1 MDGAKTGF
9 ARRLRPLR
17 RLNDDDLAAA
27 AAGGDARAFG
37 VIFERYHEPLYR
49 YCAAMLGAP
58 DRAAA
63 ALQQTMLAAMSGLKE
78 GARTVA
84 LRPWLHRIAHEQ
96 SLALIAERGSDA
108 PSRQRS
114 ALLLHEMNDLEYAE
128 VAAVLGISTTAAC
141 QAVRE
146 ARRKLGP
153 AADDRSQPG
162 RELRALYALPPGVA
176 AAVLGAGEAAIG
188 GEEDGDRPRHRVL
201 LAFLV
206 LGVVIGSA
214 AALAALGTF
223 DSGGGRG
230 ADQRSAGADATPVQV
245 APGAPPGT
253 PGGKSPGGRGRRGA
267 AGAPG
272 AAANAPGAAGGSP
285 GAATGPGAGSVAGVS
300 AGLTSAASAYTTPG
314 ERIEGAV
321 GAP

>member
-1 MDGAKTGF
+1 MDGAKKGF

-78 GARTVA
+78 GERTVA

-128 VAAVLGISTTAAC
+128 VAAVLGISTTAAR

-206 LGVVIGSA
+206 LGVVIGSV

-223 DSGGGRG
+223 DSGGGGGQGGRG
-230 ADQRSAGADATPVQV
+230 GPTPTPIQV
-245 APGAPPGT
+245 APGAEPAK
-253 PGGKSPGGRGRRGA
+253 PGGSSRAKGKQRG
-267 AGAPG
+267 P
-272 AAANAPGAAGGSP
+272 AGG
-285 GAATGPGAGSVAGVS
+285 GGS
-300 AGLTSAASAYTTPG
+300 AG
-314 ERIEGAV
+314 
-321 GAP
+321 